1 MSEQS
6 KHKQDEAIAS
16 ISIQRDDNA
25 DGAYVGQVRQKGYQ
39 QQVARSTNDSDA
51 ANPVEVAIS
60 IPLYEQWDGHAWMLI
75 DIDLS

>member
-25 DGAYVGQVRQKGYQ
+25 DGAYVGQVRAK
-39 QQVARSTNDSDA
+39 RISA
-51 ANPVEVAIS
+51 AGRT
-60 IPLYEQWDGHAWMLI
+60 QH
-75 DIDLS
+75 